1 MNWAAICGR
10 TMRPILALAAALS
23 GGMTMRYAD
32 AADMVPTAG
41 VLAMQAERVQ
51 SIRDVKDLQ
60 VAFSQ
65 LAEYGL
71 WSEMAR
77 LFAADAVWEEGG
89 SPTLHGRTAITH
101 HLLMDIGG
109 GQLGLPVGALHA
121 ELFMSPVVTLSADGH
136 TAQARWQSLS
146 MLGRF
151 GGDARWQGGMEDD
164 DYVRQDGHWK
174 FARVHRYP
182 QFDGPYATGFFAR
195 TRELPFIAYRYTPAQ
210 AGMPVPPLP
219 ADAKIPQAAL
229 APVARRIASMND
241 EDSIRNLQN
250 IYGYYV
256 DRKMWDDV
264 TDLFA
269 PDGVLEIAGVG
280 IYNGPHGVRRAL
292 ERDGPQGLETGQVN
306 DHIQISMI
314 VTVDPDGVE
323 AQARG
328 LELGMLTP
336 HLGVAYWSIA
346 TFLNR
351 YIKQDGIWRIRE
363 MRIFPRMKADYDK
376 GWAASS
382 VVDPPPS
389 DASAPDLPSPS
400 ERSPQHSRAIPVFS
414 FPNPGDGTQIHLP
427 PGTMPVGGDRLRPPP
442 MPRASAVSAS
452 LADAAHGLAIAQARD
467 AVENISSA
475 FGFYLDDF
483 QWQPY
488 VELFSPGGRR
498 EKTCCGFYIGRDHI
512 FRAEALSYGPMPIPR
527 DGIRLHTR
535 LQPVID
541 VAADGKSAY
550 LRTRMLLYYANST
563 KAGAWNS
570 GMYPN
575 ESAVLDH
582 GVWKMNVGGGIDE
595 TYFMSP
601 SYRQGWAHPTLGA
614 DPMAAA
620 AAAGPTAP
628 RGPRVDFPPDIPI
641 SALGRRGEGF
651 ARGLP
656 NYISWPQI
664 KPMWFHYRNP
674 VSGRVPANYCPDIT
688 TCIPPLAAATTHAPA
703 LPR

>member
-1 MNWAAICGR
+1 MNWALTLR
-10 TMRPILALAAALS
+10 HSLACVAALS
-23 GGMTMRYAD
+23 LGTAPRQGL
-32 AADMVPTAG
+32 AADPPPTAG
-41 VLAMQAERVQ
+41 MLAVQAARAQ
-51 SIRDVKDLQ
+51 SIRDVKTLQ
-60 VAFSQ
+60 IAFSQ
-65 LAEYGL
+65 FAEYGL
-71 WSEMAR
+71 WTEMAG
-77 LFAADAVWEEGG
+77 LFATNAVWEETGN
-89 SPTLHGRTAITH
+89 PTLHGRAAVAH
-101 HLLMDIGG
+101 HLLVDVGA
-109 GQLGLPVGALHA
+109 GQLGLPVAALHA
-121 ELFMSPVVTLSADGH
+121 ELFMSPVVTLSPDGR
-136 TAQARWQSLS
+136 TAQARWQTLS
-146 MLGRF
+146 MLGRL
-151 GGDARWQGGMEDD
+151 GGDARWEGGMEDD
-164 DYVRQDGHWK
+164 DYVQQDGRWK
-174 FARVHRYP
+174 IDHVRRYP
-182 QFDGPYATGFFAR
+182 QFAGPYSTGFFAR
-195 TRELPFIAYRYTPAQ
+195 ARELPFIPYRYTPVQ
-210 AGMPVPPLP
+210 AGTPVPPLP
-219 ADAKIPQAAL
+219 TDAKMPDQPLVPI
-229 APVARRIASMND
+229 ARRIAAMD
-241 EDSIRNLQN
+241 AEDSVRNLQN

-269 PDGVLEIAGVG
+269 SDGVLEIAGLG
-280 IYNGPHGVRRAL
+280 IYNGPRGVRRAM
-292 ERDGPQGLETGQVN
+292 ERDGPQNLSMGQVN

-314 VTVDPDGVE
+314 VTVDPNGIE

-336 HLGVAYWSIA
+336 HLSAAYWSVS

-363 MRIFPRMKADYDK
+363 MRIYPRMKADYDK

-382 VVDPPPS
+382 IVDAPAVGA
-389 DASAPDLPSPS
+389 DAPDLPSPFA
-400 ERSPQHSRAIPVFS
+400 RSPQRSRAIPVF
-414 FPNPGDGTQIHLP
+414 PYANPGTGTPVRYP
-427 PGTMPVGGDRLRPPP
+427 PGAVLVGGERLRPAPAP
-442 MPRASAVSAS
+442 AQTTPAS
-452 LADAAHGLAIAQARD
+452 LSDAEHELAIASARD

-488 VELFSPGGRR
+488 IELFSPVGRR

-527 DGIRLHTR
+527 DGIRVHTR

-601 SYRQGWAHPTLGA
+601 SYRQGWANPVVGA

-620 AAAGPTAP
+620 AAAGPNAP
-628 RGPRVDFPPDIPI
+628 RGPRVEFPPDIPI
-641 SALGRRGEGF
+641 SALGKRGEGF

-674 VSGRVPANYCPDIT
+674 VSGRVPPNYCPDIT
-688 TCIPPLAAATTHAPA
+688 TCVPPAAAHAPA
-703 LPR
+703 LQH